1 MSAINDCRAEENAA
15 ADGGFEY
22 ETSLGGNVW
31 KFASYREDTAERI
44 AALYGLPAT
53 VAAVIAARGIGVDEA
68 GDFLYPKM
76 QNLMPDPFCLKDME
90 KAALRIADAV
100 EKGERVA
107 VIGDYDVDGA
117 TSSSLL
123 KLFLQSVGREA
134 PVHIPER
141 EEGYGPSKTAV
152 DEFAA
157 LGTNLLITT
166 DCGTTAF
173 EVLEYAKDKGMDV
186 IVLDHHEAETRLPD
200 ICAVVN
206 PKRLD
211 ESDEHP
217 CLKYLAAVGVV
228 FLTVVAVNR
237 ELRKRGFYQNRPAPD
252 LMTWLDL
259 VALGTV
265 CDVVPLLGLN
275 RAFVRQGLRVMS
287 LRQNLGLKA
296 LADKASLS
304 EAPTSYHL
312 GFVLGPRINAG
323 GRVGE
328 ASTGSRLL
336 CATDDFQAATL
347 ADRLDGF
354 NSLRKEIEAYV
365 LLQAIEILEGTPQPY
380 PIAFV
385 YGHDWHQG
393 VIGIVAGKLKERYG
407 LPAFVMS
414 VENDEVKGS
423 ARSVPGLNIGAL
435 VMAAREK
442 GLLTKGGGHNMAAG
456 FSLEEKNLEA
466 FRRFAGEYAEQALGR
481 EKIVPTLEID
491 GVISLSAATPE
502 FADKLALL
510 EPFGAGNPEPRLMLG
525 GVRIIRSDIV
535 GSGHVRCVL
544 GSFAGGSLKAMAFR
558 AADSEVGKALLNH
571 RGEPFNLAGNLRKDT
586 WMGRTQVQFVIED
599 AMRG

>member
-1 MSAINDCRAEENAA
+1 MDID
-15 ADGGFEY
+15 FEHSL
-22 ETSLGGNVW
+22 SLGGNIW
-31 KFASYREDTAERI
+31 KFASYREDAAERI
-44 AALYGLPAT
+44 AALYGLPAA
-53 VAAVIAARGIGVDEA
+53 VAAVVAARGIGVGEVD
-68 GDFLYPKM
+68 DFLYPKM

-90 KAALRIADAV
+90 KAALRIAGAV
-100 EKGERVA
+100 ERGERVA

-123 KLFLQSVGREA
+123 KLFLHSVGCEA

-173 EVLEYAKDKGMDV
+173 EVLEYAKNKGMDV

-211 ESDEHP
+211 ESDEYP

-252 LMTWLDL
+252 LMKWLDL

-275 RAFVRQGLRVMS
+275 RAFVRQGLKVMS
-287 LRQNLGLKA
+287 LRQNCGLKA

-336 CATDDFQAATL
+336 CATDDFQAAML

-354 NSLRKEIEAYV
+354 NALRKEIEAYV

-435 VMAAREK
+435 VMAAKEK

-466 FRRFAGEYAEQALGR
+466 FRRFAGEYAERALGK

-491 GVISLSAATPE
+491 GVIGLSAATPE
-502 FADKLALL
+502 FADKLSLL

-571 RGEPFNLAGNLRKDT
+571 RGEPFNLAGTLRKDI

>member
-1 MSAINDCRAEENAA
+1 MDID
-15 ADGGFEY
+15 FEHSL
-22 ETSLGGNVW
+22 SLGGNIW
-31 KFASYREDTAERI
+31 KFASYREDAAERI
-44 AALYGLPAT
+44 AALYGLPAA
-53 VAAVIAARGIGVDEA
+53 VAAVVAARGIGVDEA

-90 KAALRIADAV
+90 KAALRIAGAV
-100 EKGERVA
+100 ERGERIA

-123 KLFLQSVGREA
+123 KLFLHSVGCEA

-211 ESDEHP
+211 ESDEYP

-252 LMTWLDL
+252 LMKWLDL

-275 RAFVRQGLRVMS
+275 RAFVRQGLKVMF
-287 LRQNLGLKA
+287 LRQNCGLKA

-336 CATDDFQAATL
+336 CATDDFQAAML

-354 NSLRKEIEAYV
+354 NALRKEIEAYV

-435 VMAAREK
+435 VMAAKEK

-466 FRRFAGEYAEQALGR
+466 FRRFAGEYAERALGK

-491 GVISLSAATPE
+491 GVIGLSAATPE
-502 FADKLALL
+502 FADKLSLL

-571 RGEPFNLAGNLRKDT
+571 RGEPFNLTGTLRKDT

>member
-1 MSAINDCRAEENAA
+1 MDID
-15 ADGGFEY
+15 FEHSL
-22 ETSLGGNVW
+22 SLGGNIW
-31 KFASYREDTAERI
+31 KFASYREDAAERI
-44 AALYGLPAT
+44 AALYGLPAA
-53 VAAVIAARGIGVDEA
+53 VAAIVAARGICVGEVD
-68 GDFLYPKM
+68 DFLYPKM

-90 KAALRIADAV
+90 KAALRIAGAV
-100 EKGERVA
+100 ERGERVA

-123 KLFLQSVGREA
+123 KLFLHSVGCEA

-157 LGTNLLITT
+157 LGANLLITT

-173 EVLEYAKDKGMDV
+173 EVLEYAKNKGMDV

-211 ESDEHP
+211 ESDEYP

-252 LMTWLDL
+252 LMKWLDL

-275 RAFVRQGLRVMS
+275 RAFVRQGLKVMS
-287 LRQNLGLKA
+287 LRQNCGLKA

-336 CATDDFQAATL
+336 CATDDFQAAML

-354 NSLRKEIEAYV
+354 NALRKEIEAYV

-435 VMAAREK
+435 VMAAKEK

-466 FRRFAGEYAEQALGR
+466 FRRFAGEYAERALGK

-491 GVISLSAATPE
+491 GVIGLSAATPE
-502 FADKLALL
+502 FADKLSLL

-571 RGEPFNLAGNLRKDT
+571 RGEPFNLAGPLRKDT

>member
-1 MSAINDCRAEENAA
+1 MDID
-15 ADGGFEY
+15 FEHSL
-22 ETSLGGNVW
+22 SLGGNIW
-31 KFASYREDTAERI
+31 KFASYREDAAERI
-44 AALYGLPAT
+44 AALYGLPAA
-53 VAAVIAARGIGVDEA
+53 VAAVVAARGIGVGEVD
-68 GDFLYPKM
+68 DFLYPKM

-90 KAALRIADAV
+90 KAALRIAGAV
-100 EKGERVA
+100 ERGERVA

-123 KLFLQSVGREA
+123 KLFLHSVGCEA

-173 EVLEYAKDKGMDV
+173 EVLEYAKNKGMDV

-211 ESDEHP
+211 ESDEYP

-252 LMTWLDL
+252 LMKWLDL

-275 RAFVRQGLRVMS
+275 RAFVRQGLKVMS
-287 LRQNLGLKA
+287 LRQNCGLKA

-336 CATDDFQAATL
+336 CATDDFQAAML

-354 NSLRKEIEAYV
+354 NALRKEIEAYV

-435 VMAAREK
+435 VMAAKEK

-456 FSLEEKNLEA
+456 FSLEEKIWKPSAVLPANMPNGRWVRKKSC
-466 FRRFAGEYAEQALGR
+466 RRLKLTALS
-481 EKIVPTLEID
+481 V
-491 GVISLSAATPE
+491 
-502 FADKLALL
+502 
-510 EPFGAGNPEPRLMLG
+510 
-525 GVRIIRSDIV
+525 
-535 GSGHVRCVL
+535 
-544 GSFAGGSLKAMAFR
+544 
-558 AADSEVGKALLNH
+558 
-571 RGEPFNLAGNLRKDT
+571 
-586 WMGRTQVQFVIED
+586 
-599 AMRG
+599 

>member
-1 MSAINDCRAEENAA
+1 MDID
-15 ADGGFEY
+15 FEHSL
-22 ETSLGGNVW
+22 SLGGNIW
-31 KFASYREDTAERI
+31 KFASYREDAAERI
-44 AALYGLPAT
+44 AALYGLPAA
-53 VAAVIAARGIGVDEA
+53 VAAVVAARGIGIGEVD
-68 GDFLYPKM
+68 DFLYPKM

-90 KAALRIADAV
+90 KAALRIAGAV
-100 EKGERVA
+100 ERGERVA

-123 KLFLQSVGREA
+123 KLFLHSVGCEA

-173 EVLEYAKDKGMDV
+173 EVLEYAKNKGMDV

-206 PKRLD
+206 SKRLD
-211 ESDEHP
+211 ESDEYP

-252 LMTWLDL
+252 LMKWLDL

-275 RAFVRQGLRVMS
+275 RAFVRQGLKVMS
-287 LRQNLGLKA
+287 LRQNCGLKA

-328 ASTGSRLL
+328 ASTGSRLPVEASPAALRNRRFSGGNAGRQAGRIQCPEKGNRSL
-336 CATDDFQAATL
+336 CPVAGDRNSGRDAAAVSDRFRLRARL
-347 ADRLDGF
+347 ASGRDRHR
-354 NSLRKEIEAYV
+354 SRKT
-365 LLQAIEILEGTPQPY
+365 EGT
-380 PIAFV
+380 
-385 YGHDWHQG
+385 
-393 VIGIVAGKLKERYG
+393 LR
-407 LPAFVMS
+407 
-414 VENDEVKGS
+414 
-423 ARSVPGLNIGAL
+423 
-435 VMAAREK
+435 
-442 GLLTKGGGHNMAAG
+442 AAG
-456 FSLEEKNLEA
+456 
-466 FRRFAGEYAEQALGR
+466 
-481 EKIVPTLEID
+481 VCH
-491 GVISLSAATPE
+491 
-502 FADKLALL
+502 
-510 EPFGAGNPEPRLMLG
+510 
-525 GVRIIRSDIV
+525 V
-535 GSGHVRCVL
+535 G
-544 GSFAGGSLKAMAFR
+544 
-558 AADSEVGKALLNH
+558 
-571 RGEPFNLAGNLRKDT
+571 
-586 WMGRTQVQFVIED
+586 
-599 AMRG
+599 